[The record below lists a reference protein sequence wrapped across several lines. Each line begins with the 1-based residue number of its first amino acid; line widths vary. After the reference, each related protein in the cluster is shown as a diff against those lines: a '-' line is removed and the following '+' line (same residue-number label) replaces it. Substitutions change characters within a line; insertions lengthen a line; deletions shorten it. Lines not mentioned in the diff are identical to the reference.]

1 MLPLVTLTENVNLD
15 QKLQTGTATSLL
27 EQNEIKYLADGRVQI
42 IRNASDDTFNLEIP
56 AYANTSHRDY
66 LETPYVNLNNK
77 IEISG
82 KSAILGQLKHNNTT
96 SNDSWKVHHTLLNNS
111 SFRDINILAI
121 GDDMMNSN
129 VSGGVEFP
137 SRRWVTYFDFNNIHK
152 DVETSFSNI
161 VELKTIKSLS
171 FGAQQ
176 NEHTSITERGLP
188 SYSPI
193 FTKRSDSDITRTYTH
208 LFVKPIE
215 PDRFHGNEAVA
226 EIYGYADD
234 GKDMTE
240 ADYSIKDATMKSSS
254 LGNEKLSLD
263 FEKYTGE
270 KKYLES
276 GLPQYLL
283 GTLKV
288 TDPTYYDY
296 SSGTTKIGFAAHSV
310 VGEYVPY
317 GFKGDYTREIDLT
330 LNSAFKN
337 MKIMFSKHMD
347 QALLDPSEGLVKL
360 QVRVDNTPKK
370 TTFKTFTPEDI
381 EIIRSRKLDLIGLK
395 RLAEE

>member
-1 MLPLVTLTENVNLD
+1 MGTDFSYAGSSQFPLRRLV
-15 QKLQTGTATSLL
+15 S
-27 EQNEIKYLADGRVQI
+27 Y
-42 IRNASDDTFNLEIP
+42 FN
-56 AYANTSHRDY
+56 
-66 LETPYVNLNNK
+66 
-77 IEISG
+77 
-82 KSAILGQLKHNNTT
+82 
-96 SNDSWKVHHTLLNNS
+96 
-111 SFRDINILAI
+111 
-121 GDDMMNSN
+121 
-129 VSGGVEFP
+129 
-137 SRRWVTYFDFNNIHK
+137 FNNIHK
-152 DVETSFSNI
+152 EVETTFSNI
-161 VELKTIKSLS
+161 VELKTIKDLAFTS
-171 FGAQQ
+171 QP
-176 NEHTSITERGLP
+176 NEYTSITALAAPTYVPAFSKREANNVTKT
-188 SYSPI
+188 YS
-193 FTKRSDSDITRTYTH
+193 H
-208 LFVKPIE
+208 LFIKPVE
-215 PDRFHGNEAVA
+215 PDRFNGNETVA
-226 EIYGYADD
+226 EIYGYADGNND
-234 GKDMTE
+234 LTE

-254 LGNEKLSLD
+254 LGNEKISLD

-317 GFKGDYTREIDLT
+317 GFKGDYTREIDLS

-360 QVRVDNTPKK
+360 QVKVDNTPKK
-370 TTFKTFTPEDI
+370 AVFKTFTPEDI